1 MLNKLG
7 NLGGIFGQKDGHPLA
22 DARELKRVIDEVPR
36 DNAFRALDEV
46 LGWIE
51 SLRGANDFPPERL
64 FETIRQLDDAAQ
76 PHLRRLAR
84 EYLHT
89 VRLTRNDEKR
99 LWALNHGFWLQV
111 AEAYER
117 CLLLVGQKSKAGE
130 QIKQALPMLTT
141 RLAAALAAL
150 VKWEQFHYGPS
161 PAEVWKR
168 MGHVLLLAEEQGI
181 ATRPVAAYSN
191 HSGMTSVQA
200 EYIKAVA
207 FQAASMDSLLPIE
220 IELAERLIEHFLGSF
235 AFTIDAQP
243 DSVYWVDLV
252 LPHPPQR
259 MARMPAQAMPS
270 QRFFK
275 PAGAHALLKALL
287 GDLERGIELPAE
299 VALGGLFPPKM
310 LISVLQHLVSYLAP
324 MPPQRSHDR
333 HRVKHRISVLNG
345 LINAFVVFSEEFGG
359 RPTGLQIE
367 SWVVEN
373 VSRGGFGTILSNIP
387 GEWLKV
393 GALLAMQPEGGEN
406 WLLGIVR
413 RYHRET
419 ETEARVGIQTLATRA
434 VAIECRP
441 RTASSYGAASTLP
454 ALLVQD
460 AGVAGEVRVVLP
472 ANSFDLRESLEYQL
486 NGRRFLLNPVAQVE
500 QTVDY
505 EVARYWQ
512 VADDQ

>member
-7 NLGGIFGQKDGHPLA
+7 KLGGMFGQKEGHPLA
-22 DARELKRVIDEVPR
+22 DAREFKRIIDEVPR

-46 LGWIE
+46 VGWIE
-51 SLRGANDFPPERL
+51 SLRGADDFPAERL
-64 FETIRQLDDAAQ
+64 FETIRQLDDVAQ

-89 VRLTRNDEKR
+89 ARLTRSDEKR
-99 LWALNHGFWLQV
+99 LWALNHGFWVQV

-117 CLLLVGQKSKAGE
+117 CLIFVGQKSKAGE
-130 QIKQALPMLTT
+130 LIKQVLPLLTT
-141 RLAAALAAL
+141 RLIGALSAL

-161 PAEVWKR
+161 QVDVWKR
-168 MGHVLLLAEEQGI
+168 MGHILLLAEEQGI
-181 ATRPVAAYSN
+181 ATRPVPAYSN
-191 HSGMTSVQA
+191 QSGMSSVQA

-235 AFTIDAQP
+235 VFTVEAQP

-252 LPHPPQR
+252 APHAPQR
-259 MARMPAQAMPS
+259 MARMPERAMPS

-275 PAGAHALLKALL
+275 PATAHAQLKALL
-287 GDLERGIELPAE
+287 FELMHGNE
-299 VALGGLFPPKM
+299 VPPEIALGGQFPPKM

-345 LINAFVVFSEEFGG
+345 LINAFVVFSSEFGG
-359 RPTGLQIE
+359 RPTGLQME

-373 VSRGGFGTILSNIP
+373 VSRGGFGTVLSSIP

-406 WLLGIVR
+406 WLLGIIR

-419 ETEARVGIQTLATRA
+419 DAEARVGIQTLATRA
-434 VAIECRP
+434 SAIECRP

-454 ALLVQD
+454 ALLIED
-460 AGVAGEVRVVLP
+460 AGIEGEVRLVLP

-505 EVARYWQ
+505 EVARYRQ